1 MAATIFASSLIAFFF
16 LLWIWAKVS
25 SWFQR
30 HKTRTKAL
38 DQREA
43 ALDELEASIKN
54 LDKVL
59 TEKRELKQRFDEQAL
74 HNLDKR
80 LIEKRE
86 ALLHTDEKAAMQRKV
101 ELGKLDKYL
110 TEKREAASRLVEQTL
125 NKREAELAKLEQ
137 ILTEKSKS
145 FPWLAGAVADLVLL
159 RNNEVSE
166 YLRTK
171 RNPAY
176 TAAQTVSQIGR
187 EKRIL
192 AEQLKLAQYTI
203 AQYESLFPF
212 LTEFRE
218 DEIEEALLEINETF
232 EEQSEQQEDPAK
244 IYLTPGEYAA
254 LSPSERNQRALERYR
269 KARKSSFQ
277 IGRDYERY
285 VGYLY
290 ESQGYQVAYYGIE
303 NGKEDLG
310 RDLICKKNGRTE
322 VVQCKYWSK
331 YKLIHEKHIN
341 QLFGTTVMM
350 YLQSVKM
357 QPTHQQLH
365 LFPQLLAEGNITAVF
380 YTSTD
385 LSDTA
390 RQFAEALGMQIHEQV
405 ALGNYLIIKCHI
417 STATGEKIYHLP
429 FDQMYDRTKLD
440 KAGEF
445 YAMTVAEAE
454 AKGFRRA
461 WKWRGQ

>member
-1 MAATIFASSLIAFFF
+1 MAATIFACSLIAFFF
-16 LLWIWAKVS
+16 LLWLWSKIA
-25 SWFQR
+25 SWQ
-30 HKTRTKAL
+30 HKHKARALQL

-59 TEKRELKQRFDEQAL
+59 TANLETKQRTDEQAL
-74 HNLDKR
+74 YSLDRR
-80 LIEKRE
+80 LSEKRVTV
-86 ALLHTDEKAAMQRKV
+86 LHSDEQAAKKREV
-101 ELGKLDKYL
+101 ELNQK
-110 TEKREAASRLVEQTL
+110 ER
-125 NKREAELAKLEQ
+125 
-137 ILTEKSKS
+137 ILIEKSKS
-145 FPWLAGAVADLVLL
+145 FPWLAGAIADLVLL
-159 RNNEVSE
+159 KNNEIAE

-176 TAAQTVSQIGR
+176 TAAQTVSQVGR

-192 AEQLKLAQYTI
+192 AEQLKLAQYTLS
-203 AQYESLFPF
+203 QYESLFPF

-218 DEIEEALLEINETF
+218 DEIEEALLEISETF
-232 EEQSEQQEDPAK
+232 EEQPEQQEDPTK
-244 IYLTPGEYAA
+244 IYLAPGEYAT
-254 LSPSERNQRALERYR
+254 LSPTERNQRALDRYR

-331 YKLIHEKHIN
+331 HKLIHEKHIN
-341 QLFGTTVMM
+341 QLFGTAVMM
-350 YLQSVKM
+350 CVESVKM
-357 QPTHQQLH
+357 QPARQQMD
-365 LFPQLLAEGNITAVF
+365 LFPQLLAAGGITAVF
-380 YTSTD
+380 YTSTN

-390 RQFAEALGMQIHEQV
+390 RQFAEALSIQIHEQV
-405 ALGNYLIIKCHI
+405 SLGDYPIIKCHI
-417 STATGEKIYHLP
+417 STATGERIYHLP

-440 KAGEF
+440 KVGEF

-461 WKWRGQ
+461 WKWHG